1 MKAGMRSL
9 APMFLAVCCAGALF
23 AADRPGSFAYVLQAD
38 ALAKSRTAAVTKLAA
53 CERDW
58 IVLDAV
64 YSPEEPWTAAD
75 LDTIRKARP
84 GRKVLAYLSIGE
96 AENYRPYWKRT
107 WTGTGAPA
115 WLLGE
120 NPEWKGNFRVKYWHA
135 DWQRLM
141 LEQVDAAMA
150 RGFDGVYLDIVDGFE
165 TFERKGRDFEDD
177 RINPETRQSFR
188 RDMVDWVKIL
198 AARTRTK
205 RPDALVIPQNG
216 AQLLAHADFVD
227 AISGIGIED
236 LFTDGNAAQPR
247 DHTDYVIDFL
257 KRLHPS
263 GKPVLVIEYPRNTSR
278 QTLCRKGATER
289 GYTLLLTDR
298 DLKTLG
304 QSP

>member
-1 MKAGMRSL
+1 MKCA
-9 APMFLAVCCAGALF
+9 AAALAVLVCAGVLS
-23 AADRPGSFAYVLQAD
+23 AADRPASFAYVLQAD
-38 ALAKSRTAAVTKLAA
+38 ALARSRAAAVGRLET
-53 CERDW
+53 CGRDW

-64 YSPEEPWTAAD
+64 YASDEPWTPTD

-107 WTGTGAPA
+107 WTGGGAPA

-120 NPEWKGNFRVKYWHA
+120 NPGWKGNFRVKYWHA

-165 TFERKGRDFEDD
+165 TFERKGRDFEDN
-177 RINPETRQSFR
+177 RLNPETRQSFR
-188 RDMVDWVKIL
+188 RDMVDWVKAI
-198 AARTRTK
+198 AARARTG

-216 AQLLAHADFVD
+216 AQLLAHADFVET
-227 AISGIGIED
+227 ISGIGIED
-236 LFTDGNAAQPR
+236 LFTNGNAAQPR
-247 DHTDYVIDFL
+247 DHTDYTIDFL
-257 KRLHPS
+257 KRLRPS
-263 GKPVLVIEYPRNTSR
+263 GRPVLAIEYPRNPAR
-278 QTLCRKGATER
+278 QTLCRKAAAKQ